1 MEEEGWK
8 KQEGHSCALVAH
20 RGEEDVG
27 GTHMKELARLNAD
40 SPSHFVLVC
49 PPALLPPSILPPV
62 RQCVP
67 STRHAATAVGASYQI
82 N

>member
-1 MEEEGWK
+1 MRAC
-8 KQEGHSCALVAH
+8 CAP
-20 RGEEDVG
+20 RRKGGREEDVG

-40 SPSHFVLVC
+40 SPSQFVLVC
-49 PPALLPPSILPPV
+49 PPALLPPPV

-67 STRHAATAVGASYQI
+67 STRHAATAVGSSYQI